1 MTKEKIMIYLV
12 LGIGF
17 FSALA
22 SLLGILS
29 LGSDGGETFTSF
41 RGFVVELYGQGIYK
55 DMSFEVALQ
64 GIAQDFVTLLLA
76 VPTLLISFV
85 FAKKGYKKAR
95 LVLIGVTTYIF
106 LTYLFYIAMSM
117 YNPLFLVYALLLS
130 MSFFLLILTLT
141 DPAYIGGT
149 HPQDKTPLVK
159 RSAIFLIVVSSV
171 VTLVWLMTL
180 LSPLREGTLYPVTL
194 EHYTTLIVQAFD
206 LSLFLPSIFIIGL
219 LTLKKNPLGYK
230 LLTPAVVFITFIM
243 INLSAK
249 FIMMMPYQDV
259 IPLLSVTAVFAVFA
273 GLHSYLL
280 IESLTTV

>member
-1 MTKEKIMIYLV
+1 MNKDKIIMVLV
-12 LGIGF
+12 LGISI
-17 FSALA
+17 FSTLA

-41 RGFVVELYGQGIYK
+41 RGFVVHLYGEGIYQ
-55 DMSFEVALQ
+55 DMSFLVALQ
-64 GIAQDFVTLLLA
+64 GIAQDFVTLCLA
-76 VPTLLISFV
+76 VPTLLLSFI
-85 FAKKGYKKAR
+85 FTKRGIKKAR
-95 LVLIGVTTYIF
+95 LVLIGVTIYFF

-130 MSFFLLILTLT
+130 MSFFLLIFTLT
-141 DPAYIGGT
+141 DASYIGDMY
-149 HPQDKTPLVK
+149 PKDRAPVVK

-180 LSPLREGTLYPVTL
+180 LSPLSEGNLYPETL

-219 LTLKKNPLGYK
+219 LTLKKHYVGYK
-230 LLTPAVVFITFIM
+230 LLTPAVIFIAFIM

-249 FIMMMPYQDV
+249 FIMMMPYQTV
-259 IPLLSVTAVFAVFA
+259 LPLLSVTALFALFA
-273 GLHSYLL
+273 LVHSYLL
-280 IESLTTV
+280 LQVISTD